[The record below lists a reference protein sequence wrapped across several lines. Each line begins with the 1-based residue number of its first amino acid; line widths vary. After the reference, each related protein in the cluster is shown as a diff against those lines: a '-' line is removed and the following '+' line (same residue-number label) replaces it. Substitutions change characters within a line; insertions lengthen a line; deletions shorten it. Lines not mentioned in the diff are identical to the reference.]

1 MDRAR
6 LALIWRGA
14 FALVGWASVGLYYG
28 LTLSGLTAAETATR
42 TLHFFSF
49 FTIQTNLLVA
59 VALTLSVIGAG
70 TSLGRWAAS
79 EGVRAGVTMYA
90 VVVGLVYHFL
100 LHATWNPRGLYQI
113 ANIGLHYVM
122 PAAILIDWLV
132 FTPNGRLRWL
142 DAARWLAFPL
152 LYSGWLLLLGAI
164 SGWYPYWFID
174 VAELG
179 LGRTLLNLCGL
190 LAFFGLMGLIVV
202 AIDRTLGRRDRTA
215 RSVGPG

>member
-1 MDRAR
+1 MDRLRAT
-6 LALIWRGA
+6 LIWRGL
-14 FALVGWASVGLYYG
+14 FAVVGWASVGLYYV
-28 LTLSGLTAAETATR
+28 LTISGLTPAETATR

-59 VALTLSVIGAG
+59 LVLTLPVIVAR
-70 TSLGRWAAS
+70 TRPGRWAAS

-100 LHATWNPRGLYQI
+100 LHATWNPQGLYQV

-122 PAAILIDWLV
+122 PLAVLIDWLV
-132 FTPNGRLRWL
+132 FTPNGRLRWI
-142 DAARWLAFPL
+142 DAGKWLAFPL
-152 LYSGWLLLLGAI
+152 IYSVWLLLLGAF

-190 LAFFGLMGLIVV
+190 LAFFGVIGLIIV
-202 AIDRTLGRRDRTA
+202 AIDRTLGQRDRTPA
-215 RSVGPG
+215 SA

>member
-6 LALIWRGA
+6 IALIWRGL
-14 FALVGWASVGLYYG
+14 FAVVGWASVGLYYG
-28 LTLSGLTAAETATR
+28 LTISGLTPAETATR

-59 VALTLSVIGAG
+59 VALTLPVIGAG
-70 TSLGRWAAS
+70 TGPGRWAAS

-100 LHATWNPRGLYQI
+100 LHATWNPQGLYQV
-113 ANIGLHYVM
+113 ANISLHYVM
-122 PAAILIDWLV
+122 PVAILFDWLV
-132 FTPNGRLRWL
+132 FTPNGRLRWI
-142 DAARWLAFPL
+142 DAGKWLAFPL
-152 LYSGWLLLLGAI
+152 IYSVWLLLLGAF

-174 VAELG
+174 VPELG
-179 LGRTLLNLCGL
+179 LGRTLRNLFGL
-190 LAFFGLMGLIVV
+190 LAFFGIVGLIVV

-215 RSVGPG
+215 ASA